1 VNWYFENDDLQKG
14 YQFRLSLSLVL
25 SAVLVSI
32 AALLIPDYISSP
44 PPSLKKVVKID
55 LYKIN
60 ISDQFLPGEGG
71 GGGGGS
77 GAQALEDISMVQPNL
92 SPVVVKEVIPAENHA
107 GLPETD
113 AGDTSGVGS
122 GSGEGSG
129 IGSGIGS
136 GVGNGIGNGIG
147 DGIGDGNSLAQ
158 ADTIPPRPLV
168 QVMAEYPKSESN
180 RKVIGKVRLKVKV
193 NAQGQVEKVTVLANS
208 THSSA
213 CEKEA
218 IDAAFQSSYQP
229 AQVNRQPVSTWTICE
244 FGFKPD

>member
-1 VNWYFENDDLQKG
+1 MNWNFQTNDLQKG
-14 YQFRLSLSLVL
+14 YQFRLSLSLAL
-25 SAVLVSI
+25 SAVLVFTS
-32 AALLIPDYISSP
+32 ALLIPDYIFSP

-71 GGGGGS
+71 GGGGSS
-77 GAQALEDISMVQPNL
+77 GAQALEDISVLQPNL
-92 SPVVVKEVIPAENHA
+92 SPVAVKEVTPAENLA
-107 GLPETD
+107 GLPQIDT
-113 AGDTSGVGS
+113 GDSSHVGT
-122 GSGEGSG
+122 GIGDG
-129 IGSGIGS
+129 IGSGAGS
-136 GVGNGIGNGIG
+136 GIGNGIG
-147 DGIGDGNSLAQ
+147 DGIGDGNSLAL

-168 QVMAEYPKSESN
+168 QVMAEYPKSESG

-193 NAQGQVEKVTVLANS
+193 NTQGQVEKVTVIANS

-218 IDAAFQSSYQP
+218 IEAAYQSSYQP
-229 AQVNRQPVSTWTICE
+229 AQVNRQPVSMWTICE